1 MRTTSL
7 RALLAALAGAL
18 ILVGCVGGG
27 SSGSAAVTLQQVNG
41 HVVLASIDSQRTGY
55 TYPVMIHVPLSYDS
69 SNEPY
74 ATIYVLDGDANF
86 SGTGTRFDNL
96 RAIVSARGAK
106 AIVVGIGGTVRRQTD
121 FNFPG
126 ATAYHDFVTLELM
139 PYIEA
144 RYRTDVHKRILSGL
158 STGGTFA
165 ATALFIEAPKQMFF
179 THFISDEGAF
189 WQQPDIVASL
199 EQKMFDATHGQVSA
213 TLILARSSLVN
224 TNGPVVDTL
233 YQQMAARGYQG
244 LQLIETSFPYN
255 HVGTDNPSFDDAI
268 ARILG

>member
-1 MRTTSL
+1 MRTTPL
-7 RALLAALAGAL
+7 RALLAAVVGA
-18 ILVGCVGGG
+18 IVLVACGGGG
-27 SSGSAAVTLQQVNG
+27 SGTGATAIQQASG
-41 HVVLASIDSQRTGY
+41 HVVAASIDSQRAGY

-96 RAIVSARGAK
+96 RAIVTARGAK
-106 AIVVGIGGTVRRQTD
+106 AIVIGIGGTVRRQTD

-126 ATAYHDFVTLELM
+126 AAAYHDFIALELM
-139 PYIEA
+139 PFIEA

-199 EQKMFDATHGQVSA
+199 EQQMFDATGGQVAA

-224 TNGPVVDTL
+224 TNGQVVDTL
-233 YQQMAARGYQG
+233 YRQMAARGYQG
-244 LQLIETSFPYN
+244 LQLIETSFPYD